1 MSGGPSGKSRWR
13 DALAVYGDRRMLCI
27 LLLGFSSGLPL
38 ALTGATLTAWLA
50 TAGVTKTQIGL
61 FALVAVPYSFK
72 FVWSPLI
79 DGLRLPLL
87 TRLLGRRRGWAVASQ
102 VALLAAILAMGSFSP
117 AREPG
122 IIAALAV
129 LVAFLSATQDIVVD
143 AYRVEILKTDEQG
156 AGSAAVQAGYRIGML
171 VSGAGALYI
180 AEYVGWFA
188 AYAAMAALIGVG
200 VATILANPEPV
211 AQDGGAPLMGRS
223 RSVPE
228 WIRDHIVM
236 PFGDFLRRP
245 GWAPIIAFIVLYK
258 FGDAVAGVMA
268 NPFYIETGFTLG
280 EIASISKLFG
290 FLATLAGVAAGGVV
304 VARYGVLRALLLC
317 GVLQALTNLMFAAQ
331 AVIGHDLGFLTA
343 TIASDNFTGGMGA
356 GAFVAYISSLCS
368 FSFTATQYALFSSLA
383 VVGRTTLSS
392 GGGWLADQVDWVT
405 FFCLSAAAALPG
417 LLLLAWMMRRGLTG
431 LKPAS
436 ETRV

>member
-1 MSGGPSGKSRWR
+1 MMSDGAESKGRWR

-79 DGLRLPLL
+79 DGLRLPVL
-87 TRLLGRRRGWAVASQ
+87 TKLLGRRRGWAVASQ

-143 AYRVEILKTDEQG
+143 AYRVEILKTEEQG

-180 AEYVGWFA
+180 AEYVSWFA
-188 AYAAMAALIGVG
+188 AYAVMAALIGVG
-200 VATILANPEPV
+200 IVTILANPEPV
-211 AQDGGAPLMGRS
+211 PQDGGAPPMDRS
-223 RSVPE
+223 RNLPE

-290 FLATLAGVAAGGVV
+290 FLATLAGVAVGGIV

-331 AVIGHDLGFLTA
+331 AVIGHDLGFLTL

-392 GGGWLADQVDWVT
+392 GGGWLADRVDWVT
-405 FFCLSAAAALPG
+405 FFCVSAAAALPG

-431 LKPAS
+431 LKPS
-436 ETRV
+436 GES